1 MNNSNEYL
9 ASALQ
14 KIHSKNEDFIVL
26 GLTGRTGSGCSTVAE
41 ILSKP
46 ISKIQHNL
54 CNDDNPKDNS
64 ERKEKILAKYF
75 NKNWQPFLHLRVSS
89 ILTMMMLEIEDS
101 NELQSFL
108 NKNKKF
114 LRTSDIDFILTSST
128 TLKNKKNEMSVKEF
142 YIDYLTSLTCKIRKQ
157 LEETTFIKLFQLL
170 GRNARRSG
178 SVIVSEIQKGAFYT
192 IAEKTNQI
200 IHKLKTE
207 NDGNKHSTYVSIDA
221 IRNPLEAS
229 YFQERYASFYLLAI
243 SCDEK
248 TRLDRLSK
256 KGLSQESIIEIDKN
270 EYSSLDFD
278 DQKSFTDQDLQGC
291 LQRADIYINS
301 SHIENDEK
309 TMKCLSNQLIK
320 FVSLAQKPGLITPSP
335 EERCMQ
341 MAYTA
346 KLNSGCLS
354 RQVGAVVTTDN
365 FSIKSVGW
373 NDTPSGQT
381 PCNLR
386 NIEDLDK
393 GNDTEAYSPFEQS
406 NSEFREQLKQKRIK
420 FTTIKD
426 NGYNHSYC
434 FKTEYNIL
442 KNEKNQVHTRSLHA
456 EENAFLQISK
466 DGGLGI
472 EGGFLFTTASPCE
485 LCAKKAYQLG
495 MTKIFY
501 IDPYPGISMEH
512 ILCSGKV
519 DRQPEMNL
527 FKGAIG
533 RAFHN
538 LYTPIT
544 AYKDELNALLSK

>member
-26 GLTGRTGSGCSTVAE
+26 GLTGRTGSGCSTAAE

-301 SHIENDEK
+301 SHVENDEK

>member
-26 GLTGRTGSGCSTVAE
+26 GLTGRTGSGCSTAAE